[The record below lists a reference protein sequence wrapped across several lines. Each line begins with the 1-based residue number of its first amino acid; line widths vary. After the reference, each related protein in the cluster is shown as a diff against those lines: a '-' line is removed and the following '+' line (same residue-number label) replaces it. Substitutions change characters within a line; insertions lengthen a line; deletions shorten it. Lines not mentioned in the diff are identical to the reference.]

1 MDPFLKPRADDFIGV
16 QTYSRTRFGPEGA
29 LGPEDGVDFLVMGYE
44 FWPEALEPTIR
55 YASQKAGV
63 PVYVTE
69 NGIGTTNDE
78 QRIEYVRR
86 ALKGVVQCLLD
97 GIDVRGY
104 YYWSLLDNFEWLF
117 GYGPQFGLIGVDRK
131 TQLRTVK
138 PSAAWLG
145 AIARANTF
153 EMNE

>member
-1 MDPFLKPRADDFIGV
+1 MSDYQAVPGGEKQRDKALAEDYGPFLEATRADDFVGV

-29 LGPEDGVDFLVMGYE
+29 LGPEDRVDFLVMGYE

-78 QRIEYVRR
+78 QRIEYV
-86 ALKGVVQCLLD
+86 
-97 GIDVRGY
+97 
-104 YYWSLLDNFEWLF
+104 
-117 GYGPQFGLIGVDRK
+117 
-131 TQLRTVK
+131 
-138 PSAAWLG
+138 G
-145 AIARANTF
+145 AH
-153 EMNE
+153 